1 MRTPPRSAYPVWRSR
16 QWGMSMVGRG
26 LWGVAAAIAA
36 SCALALALG
45 HPPGSRPSADTA
57 TSAGSPSP
65 ATPAAVSSA
74 GLGASEAEKSVAPGD
89 GKRSPA
95 SLDALEA
102 EVVERVNRHRRAAGL
117 RALRA
122 DPRIAGIARA
132 HSFAMASG
140 RRRFGHGDFDERS
153 QAVESRVVRYRRVG
167 ENVARHP
174 RRRDD
179 LPAQAVAGW
188 LRSSGHRRNI
198 EGAYSLTGVGVA
210 VSGRGEVYL
219 TQIFVAPR

>member
-1 MRTPPRSAYPVWRSR
+1 
-16 QWGMSMVGRG
+16 MVGRG

-57 TSAGSPSP
+57 TAAGSP

-74 GLGASEAEKSVAPGD
+74 ALDASEAEKSVASGE

-122 DPRIAGIARA
+122 DPRIAEIARA

-153 QAVESRVVRYRRVG
+153 QAVEARVVRYRRVG